1 MQRFKVDKG
10 FKALNYFMFIM
21 VFTVKTIVDVVNE
34 KNLGVSIND
43 NLKYLIFTIAIG
55 FCLFELYIYINRG
68 GKCIFKKELIFL
80 LAICGIFLV
89 YSSYLAK
96 KINVSIPTRT

>member
-68 GKCIFKKELIFL
+68 GKCILRK
-80 LAICGIFLV
+80 
-89 YSSYLAK
+89 S
-96 KINVSIPTRT
+96 